1 MAELTLPLP
10 TQASAGLPAP
20 KRIGFWRSV
29 FRIFRE
35 LREAVVQAFT
45 SLIAHRLRAALT
57 ITGISIGVGTVIAIY
72 SAVAGLDSSFAKQ
85 LSALGPNTLYVS
97 KWSWGS
103 NGNNW
108 WKMRNRPVVGR
119 GDYRALLANARLP
132 EAIAPIV
139 GTQATVG
146 VGEHELQ
153 GIDIRGTTDA
163 FLESSGYQVKRGR
176 FLTTLDDDIGTDACV
191 IGADLEE
198 AFFKSEE
205 PLGQRLKVGP
215 MARCTVVG
223 TLVRKGSAFG
233 QSQDKLV
240 ILALSAFGRA
250 FGAKRSMTI
259 AAVAPMGKIRETEE
273 ELTQVVRTYRRLQ
286 PDQEDNFTVNR
297 QDKIL
302 QSFNQTTLALK
313 VVAGLIGIITLL
325 VGGIGIMNIML
336 VSVKE
341 RTREI
346 GVRRALGARRSTI
359 LLQFLCEAIA
369 VSFVGGVLG
378 TILGISVAWFLAQVT
393 PMSAAV
399 SPEVLLLGL
408 GFSIGTGLL
417 FGIWPAASAAMLHP
431 IEALRYE

>member
-1 MAELTLPLP
+1 MADATLPSP
-10 TQASAGLPAP
+10 TETSFAP
-20 KRIGFWRSV
+20 KRIGFWRGI

-35 LREAVVQAFT
+35 LREAISQALT
-45 SLIAHRLRAALT
+45 SLVAHRLRAALT

-85 LSALGPNTLYVS
+85 LSSLGPNTLYVS

-103 NGNNW
+103 NRENW
-108 WKMRNRPVVGR
+108 WKLRNRPAIFR
-119 GDYRALLANARLP
+119 GDYKALQAGMTLS
-132 EAIAPIV
+132 EAISPIV

-146 VGEHELQ
+146 IGEHELQ
-153 GIDIRGTTDA
+153 NIDIRGTNDA
-163 FLESSGYQVKRGR
+163 FLESGGYQVKRGR
-176 FLTTLDDDIGTDACV
+176 FLTTMDEDIGTDACV
-191 IGADLEE
+191 IGADLED
-198 AFFKSEE
+198 AFFKGADA
-205 PLGQRLKVGP
+205 LGGRLKVGP

-223 TLVRKGSAFG
+223 TLVRKGNAFG

-240 ILALSAFGRA
+240 IMPLSSFGQA

-259 AAVAPMGKIRETEE
+259 AVVAPIGKVRETEE
-273 ELTQVVRTYRRLQ
+273 EIVQVMRTYRRLL

-313 VVAGLIGIITLL
+313 IVAGLIGIITLL
-325 VGGIGIMNIML
+325 VGGIGIMNILL

-359 LLQFLCEAIA
+359 LLQFLCEAVA
-369 VSFVGGVLG
+369 VSCVGGMLG
-378 TILGISVAWFLAQVT
+378 TVLGISVAWFLAQVT

-399 SPEVLLLGL
+399 SPKVLLLGV

-417 FGIWPAASAAMLHP
+417 FGIWPAASAAALQP
-431 IEALRYE
+431 IEALRHE